1 MRAVV
6 QNRYGPP
13 KDLQVTSRAIPQ
25 PRDNEVLVRVKAA
38 GVDPG
43 VWHVVTGLPYAVRLG
58 FGVRRP
64 RSPVPG
70 LDLAGVVTSVGRNVR
85 DFAPGDSVFGTGR
98 GSYAEYAVA
107 DARKLAHLPA
117 TLTFEEGAAVPISGQ
132 TALAAL
138 RKAGEVDGRR
148 VMVIGAG
155 GGVGT
160 FAVQIAKARGAQ
172 VTAVCSTSKIDY
184 VRSLG
189 ADSVIDYTRSDPLAA
204 GQFDVVID
212 TAGNRPLLRLRRAL
226 TPRGVLIL
234 VGGEAS
240 DGRLLQGFD
249 RQLRAQLWSPLLR
262 HRLVPLMS
270 TQNRADLE
278 TLAELIDAEGVRPV
292 VDRVF
297 PLHEVALALEHVNG
311 GHARAKTV
319 LTLA

>member
-13 KDLQVTSRAIPQ
+13 KDLQITFRAIPQ

-85 DFAPGDSVFGTGR
+85 AFAPGDSVFGTGR

-107 DARKLAHLPA
+107 DAGKLAHLPA

-138 RKAGEVDGRR
+138 RRAGEVDGRR

-262 HRLVPLMS
+262 HRLVPLVS